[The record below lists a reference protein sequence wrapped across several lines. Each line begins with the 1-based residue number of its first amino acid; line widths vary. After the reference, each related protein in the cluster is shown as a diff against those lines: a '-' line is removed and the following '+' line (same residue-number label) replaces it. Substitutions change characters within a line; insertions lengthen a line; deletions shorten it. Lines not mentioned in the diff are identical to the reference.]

1 MHATDEPI
9 APRREPTLPEL
20 LADPLTRALMKADH
34 IDVEA
39 VEGLLHEVA
48 GRLRGGADLGM
59 PAMIFDER
67 PHPAA
72 PWRSLIDLP
81 YRPMAARFMH
91 EAARPKAPESACGR
105 ICSW

>member
-20 LADPLTRALMKADH
+20 LADPLTRTLMKADH

-39 VEGLLHEVA
+39 VEGLLREVA

-59 PAMIFDER
+59 SAMI
-67 PHPAA
+67 
-72 PWRSLIDLP
+72 P
-81 YRPMAARFMH
+81 YRPAPARFMH
-91 EAARPKAPESACGR
+91 EAARPKAPDSACGR